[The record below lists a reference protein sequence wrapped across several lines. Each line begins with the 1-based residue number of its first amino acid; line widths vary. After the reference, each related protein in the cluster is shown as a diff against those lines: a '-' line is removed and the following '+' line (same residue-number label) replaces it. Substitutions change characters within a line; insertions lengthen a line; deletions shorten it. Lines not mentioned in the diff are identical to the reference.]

1 VARDL
6 KRLHEVRASRTTSA
20 QDYFSR
26 IAGDWDAVRA
36 LHYSEADI
44 EQAVL
49 AAAGPGP
56 FDLVIDFGTGTG
68 RMLSL
73 FAQRAKRVEGIDLS
87 HQMLTVARSNLLSSG
102 AANASVRHG
111 DATATPYPDAC
122 ANLVIIHQVLHFLD
136 DPGRALS
143 EAARVLKPGGRLVG
157 GRFRTARV
165 GAFPVRPRAPSSRRI
180 GDRLRALGR
189 PCAAQRRC
197 GHAFQG
203 AGQRA
208 GAGQGRRR
216 HRVDRRERQGPQDGE
231 SGMSNAPAVS
241 FEFFPPK
248 TPEMEDKL
256 WDSVKRLA
264 PVKPRF
270 VSVTY
275 GAGGSTRERTH
286 GIVKRMAEE
295 TDLSSCWPH
304 HLRCGD
310 EVRDRPGAERLLVGW
325 RQAHRGATR
334 RSHRRHRH
342 EVRPASGRLCLLP
355 PT

>member
-1 VARDL
+1 MRPVDLPLLVQQLRAAGEGTRARILALLARGELSVGELALVLGQSQPRLSRHMKFLTAAGLVDRLPEGAWVFYRIPVEGWPRSLVDTLIAAIDPEDPTVARDL
-6 KRLHEVRASRTTSA
+6 KRLHEVRASRTASA

-73 FAQRAKRVEGIDLS
+73 FSQRAKRVEGIDLS

-143 EAARVLKPGGRLVG
+143 EAARVLKPGGRLVVVDFAPHELEH
-157 GRFRTARV
+157 FRADHAHRHLGVAEADFTRWAEHARLSV
-165 GAFPVRPRAPSSRRI
+165 GAVKRFK
-180 GDRLRALGR
+180 
-189 PCAAQRRC
+189 
-197 GHAFQG
+197 
-203 AGQRA
+203 
-208 GAGQGRRR
+208 
-216 HRVDRRERQGPQDGE
+216 
-231 SGMSNAPAVS
+231 APASSATQSKGVAVTVWTA
-241 FEFFPPK
+241 ENDRVRK
-248 TPEMEDKL
+248 T
-256 WDSVKRLA
+256 
-264 PVKPRF
+264 
-270 VSVTY
+270 
-275 GAGGSTRERTH
+275 
-286 GIVKRMAEE
+286 
-295 TDLSSCWPH
+295 
-304 HLRCGD
+304 
-310 EVRDRPGAERLLVGW
+310 
-325 RQAHRGATR
+325 
-334 RSHRRHRH
+334 
-342 EVRPASGRLCLLP
+342 GRAA
-355 PT
+355 